1 MKTKRSFD
9 TITDEKQYLKE
20 TMNGILAPVRDS
32 KWKTLGERRLSHNA
46 LKGALMIYFYR
57 DMPRFSQPYQ
67 ILTFLM
73 DIDSL
78 LQKWRCVFCS
88 LAVLYSA
95 DSL

>member
-1 MKTKRSFD
+1 MTKIFCLF
-9 TITDEKQYLKE
+9 IFNKKFNKFQHFF
-20 TMNGILAPVRDS
+20 A
-32 KWKTLGERRLSHNA
+32 GERRLSHNA

-78 LQKWRCVFCS
+78 LQKWRCKF
-88 LAVLYSA
+88 LK
-95 DSL
+95 

>member
-1 MKTKRSFD
+1 
-9 TITDEKQYLKE
+9 
-20 TMNGILAPVRDS
+20 MNNRNI
-32 KWKTLGERRLSHNA
+32 LGERRLSHSA

-78 LQKWRCVFCS
+78 LQKWRCKLS
-88 LAVLYSA
+88 ILG
-95 DSL
+95 